1 MSKVPTRQVVRL
13 TEVPQMI
20 QARLDFS
27 SCRNTLV
34 GFTDK
39 DGAYIV
45 KSYRE
50 PMAYLDTDGTL
61 YIEDDTDTRLP
72 YVREGFRRLR
82 TREAQTA

>member
-1 MSKVPTRQVVRL
+1 MSKVPTSQVVRL

-61 YIEDDTDTRLP
+61 YIEDDSDTRLP

-82 TREAQTA
+82 MREAQTA